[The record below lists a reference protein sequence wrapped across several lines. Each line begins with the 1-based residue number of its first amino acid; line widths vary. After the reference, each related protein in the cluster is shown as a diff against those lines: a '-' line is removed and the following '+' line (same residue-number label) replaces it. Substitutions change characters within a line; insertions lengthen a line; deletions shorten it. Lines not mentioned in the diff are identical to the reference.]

1 MHALMLGQVFAL
13 FEALVATGALVG
25 LFSGVDAPVPL
36 HLRGVLETLLA
47 VRTLQ
52 RLLPGRVA
60 SVLHEL

>member
-13 FEALVATGALVG
+13 LEALVATGAFVG
-25 LFSGVDAPVPL
+25 LLSGVDAPVPL

-47 VRTLQ
+47 VGTLQ
-52 RLLPGRVA
+52 GLFPGWVA